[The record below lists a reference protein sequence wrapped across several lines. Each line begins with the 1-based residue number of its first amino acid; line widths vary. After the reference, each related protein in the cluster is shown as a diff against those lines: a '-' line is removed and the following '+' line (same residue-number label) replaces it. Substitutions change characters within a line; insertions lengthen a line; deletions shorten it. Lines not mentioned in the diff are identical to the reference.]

1 MSKRVWVQGPIAI
14 DTVVYVEKFP
24 TPGTFMNS
32 TRTEERTGGTSANV
46 ALGLCTT
53 GVETNFVGYLGNDDN
68 GKKLR
73 EVLDKSEIKH
83 SIITE
88 IDGPTSNALILIDD
102 KAERTII
109 SMTKP
114 YLRELR
120 MDNVPFSEGDVVA
133 IILWREEFLNDLLRA
148 ESAGCLTVVG
158 AAALVDANVSHA
170 YLAIGSV
177 SDIPSGVNPED
188 HLDRFDEIVLTDGL
202 NGARYYSKKQK
213 LQQSALKV
221 DAIDV
226 TGAGD
231 AFISGYLA
239 ALANE
244 LDPSQCLLIA
254 TQWAASSVQINSS
267 IPPAFDLVRKEW
279 GIELPL

>member
-24 TPGTFMNS
+24 SPGTFMNS

-53 GVETNFVGYLGNDDN
+53 EVETNFVGYLGNDDN

-148 ESAGCLTVVG
+148 ESSGCLTVVG
-158 AAALVDANVSHA
+158 AAALVDTNVSHA
-170 YLAIGSV
+170 HLAIGSV

-244 LDPSQCLLIA
+244 LNPSQCLLIA

>member
-1 MSKRVWVQGPIAI
+1 MAKRVWVQGPIAI
-14 DTVVYVEKFP
+14 DTVVYLEKFP

-32 TRTEERTGGTSANV
+32 TKTVERTGGTSANV

-73 EVLDKSEIKH
+73 EVLDESQINS

-88 IDGPTSNALILIDD
+88 INGPTSHALILVDD

-109 SMTKP
+109 SMTTP

-120 MDNVPFSEGDVVA
+120 MDSVPFANPDIVA
-133 IILWREEFLNDLLRA
+133 FILWREEFIGDLQRA
-148 ESAGCLTVVG
+148 EKSGCFTVVG
-158 AAALVDANVSHA
+158 ASALVDANVVHA
-170 YLAIGSV
+170 NLVLGSV
-177 SDIPSGVNPED
+177 SDIPSGINPED

-202 NGARYYSKKQK
+202 NGSHFYSKTQK
-213 LQQSALKV
+213 LHQSAMSV
-221 DAIDV
+221 QAVDV

-239 ALANE
+239 GLANQ
-244 LDPSQCLLIA
+244 LDPAKCLLLA
-254 TQWAASSVQINSS
+254 SQWAASSVQVNSS
-267 IPPAFDLVRKEW
+267 IPPAFELVREEW

>member
-24 TPGTFMNS
+24 SPGTFMNS

-53 GVETNFVGYLGNDDN
+53 AVETNFVGYLGNDDN

-73 EVLDKSEIKH
+73 EVLDKSKIKR

-148 ESAGCLTVVG
+148 ESSGCLTVVG

-170 YLAIGSV
+170 HLAIGSV

-202 NGARYYSKKQK
+202 NGARYYSQKQK

-254 TQWAASSVQINSS
+254 TQWAASSVQMNSS

>member
-133 IILWREEFLNDLLRA
+133 IVLWREEFLNDLLRA
-148 ESAGCLTVVG
+148 ESSGCLTVVG
-158 AAALVDANVSHA
+158 AAALVDVNVSHA
-170 YLAIGSV
+170 HLAIGSV

-202 NGARYYSKKQK
+202 NGARYYSKKQNF
-213 LQQSALKV
+213 QQSALKV

-239 ALANE
+239 ALAKE

-267 IPPAFDLVRKEW
+267 IPPAFDLVREEW

>member
-14 DTVVYVEKFP
+14 DTVVYLEKFP
-24 TPGTFMNS
+24 SPGTFMNS
-32 TRTEERTGGTSANV
+32 IRSEERTGGTSANV

-53 GVETNFVGYLGNDDN
+53 EVETNFVGYLGNDDK

-73 EVLDKSEIKH
+73 EVLDKSRIKH

-88 IDGPTSNALILIDD
+88 IDGPTSHALILVDD

-114 YLRELR
+114 FLRELR
-120 MDNVPFSEGDVVA
+120 MGNVPLSAGDIVA
-133 IILWREEFLNDLLRA
+133 FILWREEFLNDLLRA
-148 ESAGCLTVVG
+148 ESSGCLTVVG
-158 AAALVDANVSHA
+158 VAALMDKKVSHA
-170 YLAIGSV
+170 NLAIGSV

-188 HLDRFDEIVLTDGL
+188 HLNRFDEIVITDGL

-213 LQQSALKV
+213 LQQPALKV

-231 AFISGYLA
+231 AFMAGYLA

-244 LDPSQCLLIA
+244 LDPSQSLLIA
-254 TQWAASSVQINSS
+254 TQWAASSVQVNSS

>member
-32 TRTEERTGGTSANV
+32 IRTVERTGGTSANV

-73 EVLDKSEIKH
+73 KVLDKSEIKY

-114 YLRELR
+114 YLRALR

-148 ESAGCLTVVG
+148 ETSGCLTVVG

-170 YLAIGSV
+170 HLVIGSV

-213 LQQSALKV
+213 LEQSALKV

-244 LDPSQCLLIA
+244 LDPSQCLLMA
-254 TQWAASSVQINSS
+254 TRWAASAVQVNSS

>member
-32 TRTEERTGGTSANV
+32 IRTVERTGGTSANV

-73 EVLDKSEIKH
+73 VALDKSEIKH

-120 MDNVPFSEGDVVA
+120 MDDVPFLVGDIVA
-133 IILWREEFLNDLLRA
+133 FILWREEFLNDLLRA
-148 ESAGCLTVVG
+148 ESLGCLTVVG
-158 AAALVDANVSHA
+158 AAALVDTNVGHA
-170 YLAIGSV
+170 HLVIGSV
-177 SDIPSGVNPED
+177 SDIPSGVNPVD

-202 NGARYYSKKQK
+202 NGARYYSKGQK
-213 LQQSALKV
+213 LHQSALKV

-244 LDPSQCLLIA
+244 LEPSQCLLIA
-254 TQWAASSVQINSS
+254 TQWAASAVQVNSS

-279 GIELPL
+279 GIELSL

>member
-148 ESAGCLTVVG
+148 DSSGCLTVVG
-158 AAALVDANVSHA
+158 AAALVDANVGHA
-170 YLAIGSV
+170 HLAIGSV

-254 TQWAASSVQINSS
+254 TQWAASSVQITSS

>member
-32 TRTEERTGGTSANV
+32 IRSVERTGGTSANV

-73 EVLDKSEIKH
+73 KVLDKSEIKY

-120 MDNVPFSEGDVVA
+120 MDNVPFLEGDVVA

-148 ESAGCLTVVG
+148 ESSGCLTVVG

-170 YLAIGSV
+170 HLAIGSV

-213 LQQSALKV
+213 LEQSALKV

-244 LDPSQCLLIA
+244 LDPSQCLLMA
-254 TQWAASSVQINSS
+254 TRWAASAVQVNSS

>member
-1 MSKRVWVQGPIAI
+1 MAKRVWVQGPIAI
-14 DTVVYVEKFP
+14 DTVVYLERFP

-32 TRTEERTGGTSANV
+32 VKVVERTGGTSANV
-46 ALGLCTT
+46 ALGLCTS
-53 GVETNFVGYLGNDDN
+53 GVETNFVGYLGNDEN

-73 EVLDKSEIKH
+73 KVLDESQIRK

-88 IDGPTSNALILIDD
+88 IEGPTSHALILIDN

-109 SMTKP
+109 SMTTP

-120 MDNVPFSEGDVVA
+120 MNNVPFSAPDIVA
-133 IILWREEFLNDLLRA
+133 VILWREEFLDDLQQA
-148 ESAGCLTVVG
+148 EKSGCLTVVG
-158 AAALVDANVSHA
+158 AAALVDPNVLHA
-170 YLAIGSV
+170 SLVIGSV
-177 SDIPSGVNPED
+177 SDIPSGITPED

-202 NGARYYSKKQK
+202 NGAHYYSKKQK
-213 LQQSALKV
+213 LHQAAFSVQAV
-221 DAIDV
+221 DV

-239 ALANE
+239 GLANQ
-244 LDPSQCLLIA
+244 LGPASCLLLA
-254 TQWAASSVQINSS
+254 SQWAASSVQVNSS
-267 IPPAFDLVRKEW
+267 IPPAFELVRKEW

>member
-1 MSKRVWVQGPIAI
+1 MAKRVWIQGPIAI
-14 DTVVYVEKFP
+14 DTVVYLERFP

-32 TRTEERTGGTSANV
+32 VKVVERTGGTSANV
-46 ALGLCTT
+46 ALGLCTS
-53 GVETNFVGYLGNDDN
+53 GVETNFVGYLGNDEN

-73 EVLDKSEIKH
+73 KVLDESQIRK

-88 IDGPTSNALILIDD
+88 IEGPTSHALILIDN

-109 SMTKP
+109 SMTTP

-120 MDNVPFSEGDVVA
+120 MNNVPFSAPDIVA
-133 IILWREEFLNDLLRA
+133 VILWREEFLDDLQQA
-148 ESAGCLTVVG
+148 EKSGCLTVVG
-158 AAALVDANVSHA
+158 AAALVDPNVLHA
-170 YLAIGSV
+170 SLVIGSV
-177 SDIPSGVNPED
+177 SDIPSGITPED

-202 NGARYYSKKQK
+202 NGAHYYSKKQK
-213 LQQSALKV
+213 LHQAAFSVQAV
-221 DAIDV
+221 DV

-239 ALANE
+239 GLANQ
-244 LDPSQCLLIA
+244 LGPASCLLLA
-254 TQWAASSVQINSS
+254 SQWAASSVQVNSS
-267 IPPAFDLVRKEW
+267 IPPAFELVRKEW

>member
-14 DTVVYVEKFP
+14 DTVVYVDKFP

-148 ESAGCLTVVG
+148 ESSGCLTVVG

-170 YLAIGSV
+170 HLAIGSV

-244 LDPSQCLLIA
+244 LVPSQCLLIA

>member
-1 MSKRVWVQGPIAI
+1 MSKRVWVQEPIAI

-32 TRTEERTGGTSANV
+32 IRTVERTGGTSANV

-73 EVLDKSEIKH
+73 KVLDKSEIKY

-120 MDNVPFSEGDVVA
+120 MDNVPFSEGDIVA

-148 ESAGCLTVVG
+148 ETSGCLTVVG

-170 YLAIGSV
+170 HLAIGSV

>member
-1 MSKRVWVQGPIAI
+1 
-14 DTVVYVEKFP
+14 
-24 TPGTFMNS
+24 MNS

-53 GVETNFVGYLGNDDN
+53 AVETNFVGYLGNDDN

-73 EVLDKSEIKH
+73 EVLNKSQIKL

-88 IDGPTSNALILIDD
+88 IDGPTSNALILIDG

-120 MDNVPFSEGDVVA
+120 MDNVPFSEGDIVA
-133 IILWREEFLNDLLRA
+133 IVLWREEFLNDLLRA
-148 ESAGCLTVVG
+148 ESSGCLTVVG
-158 AAALVDANVSHA
+158 AAALVDLNVSHA
-170 YLAIGSV
+170 HLAIGSV
-177 SDIPSGVNPED
+177 SDIPRGVNPED

-213 LQQSALKV
+213 LHQSALKV
-221 DAIDV
+221 DAFDV

-244 LDPSQCLLIA
+244 LEPSQCLLIA
-254 TQWAASSVQINSS
+254 TQWAASSVQMNSS

>member
-1 MSKRVWVQGPIAI
+1 MAKRVWVQGPIAI
-14 DTVVYVEKFP
+14 DTVVYLEKFP

-32 TRTEERTGGTSANV
+32 TKTVERTGGTSANV

-73 EVLDKSEIKH
+73 EVLDESQINS

-88 IDGPTSNALILIDD
+88 INGPTSHALILVDD

-109 SMTKP
+109 SMTTP

-120 MDNVPFSEGDVVA
+120 MDNVPFANPDIVA
-133 IILWREEFLNDLLRA
+133 FILWREEFMGDLQRA
-148 ESAGCLTVVG
+148 EKSGCFTVVG
-158 AAALVDANVSHA
+158 ASALVDANVVHA
-170 YLAIGSV
+170 NLVLGSV
-177 SDIPSGVNPED
+177 SDIPSGINPED

-202 NGARYYSKKQK
+202 NGSHFYSKTQK
-213 LQQSALKV
+213 LHQSAMSV
-221 DAIDV
+221 QAVDV

-239 ALANE
+239 GLANQ
-244 LDPSQCLLIA
+244 LDPAKCLLLA
-254 TQWAASSVQINSS
+254 SQWAASSVQVNSS
-267 IPPAFDLVRKEW
+267 IPPAFELVREEW

>member
-24 TPGTFMNS
+24 LPGTFMNS

-53 GVETNFVGYLGNDDN
+53 AVETNFVGYLGNDDN

-73 EVLDKSEIKH
+73 EVLDKSEIKY

-120 MDNVPFSEGDVVA
+120 MDNVPFSEGDIVA
-133 IILWREEFLNDLLRA
+133 IVLWREEFLNDLLRA
-148 ESAGCLTVVG
+148 ESSGCLTVVG
-158 AAALVDANVSHA
+158 AAALVDLNVSRA
-170 YLAIGSV
+170 QLVIGSV

-213 LQQSALKV
+213 LQQTALKV
-221 DAIDV
+221 EAIDV

-244 LDPSQCLLIA
+244 LEPSHCLLIA
-254 TQWAASSVQINSS
+254 TQWAASSVQVNSS

-279 GIELPL
+279 GIELSL

>member
-32 TRTEERTGGTSANV
+32 IRSVERTGGTSANV

-73 EVLDKSEIKH
+73 KVLDKSEIKY

-114 YLRELR
+114 YLRALR

-148 ESAGCLTVVG
+148 ETSGCLTVVG

-170 YLAIGSV
+170 HLAIGSV

-213 LQQSALKV
+213 LEQSALKV

-244 LDPSQCLLIA
+244 LDPSQCLLMA
-254 TQWAASSVQINSS
+254 TRWAASAVQVNSS

>member
-1 MSKRVWVQGPIAI
+1 MAKKVWVQGPIAI
-14 DTVVYVEKFP
+14 DTVVYLERFP

-32 TRTEERTGGTSANV
+32 IKTVERTGGTSANV

-53 GVETNFVGYLGNDDN
+53 GVETNFVGYLGKDEN

-73 EVLDKSEIKH
+73 KVLDGSQISN

-88 IDGPTSNALILIDD
+88 IDGPTSHALILIDN

-109 SMTKP
+109 SMTTP
-114 YLRELR
+114 HLRELR
-120 MDNVPFSEGDVVA
+120 MDKVPFASPDIVA
-133 IILWREEFLNDLLRA
+133 FILWREEFLGDLQRA
-148 ESAGCLTVVG
+148 EKSGCFTLVG
-158 AAALVDANVSHA
+158 AAALVDANVLHA
-170 YLAIGSV
+170 NLVIGSV
-177 SDIPSGVNPED
+177 SDIPGGIKPEE

-202 NGARYYSKKQK
+202 NGAHYYSKKQK
-213 LQQSALKV
+213 LHQVAFSVQAV
-221 DAIDV
+221 DV

-239 ALANE
+239 GLANQ
-244 LDPSQCLLIA
+244 LDPASCLLLA
-254 TQWAASSVQINSS
+254 SQWAASSVQVNSS
-267 IPPAFDLVRKEW
+267 IPPAFDLVREEW

>member
-14 DTVVYVEKFP
+14 DTVVYLEKFP
-24 TPGTFMNS
+24 SPGTFMNS
-32 TRTEERTGGTSANV
+32 IRSEERTGGTSANV

-53 GVETNFVGYLGNDDN
+53 EVETNFVGYLGNDDN

-73 EVLDKSEIKH
+73 EVLDKSRIKH

-88 IDGPTSNALILIDD
+88 IDGPTSHALVLVDD

-114 YLRELR
+114 FLRELR
-120 MDNVPFSEGDVVA
+120 MDNVPLLAGDIVA
-133 IILWREEFLNDLLRA
+133 FILWREEFLNDLLQA
-148 ESAGCLTVVG
+148 ESSGCLTVVG
-158 AAALVDANVSHA
+158 AAALMDKKVSHA
-170 YLAIGSV
+170 NLAIGSV

-188 HLDRFDEIVLTDGL
+188 HLNRFDEIVITDGL
-202 NGARYYSKKQK
+202 NGAHYYSKKQK
-213 LQQSALKV
+213 LQQPALKV

-231 AFISGYLA
+231 AFMSGYLA

-244 LDPSQCLLIA
+244 LDPSQSLLIA
-254 TQWAASSVQINSS
+254 TQWAASSVQVNSS

>member
-88 IDGPTSNALILIDD
+88 IDGPTSNALVLIDD

-120 MDNVPFSEGDVVA
+120 MVNVPFSEGDVVA

-148 ESAGCLTVVG
+148 ESSGCLTVVG

-170 YLAIGSV
+170 HLAIGSV

>member
-24 TPGTFMNS
+24 LPGTFMNS

-53 GVETNFVGYLGNDDN
+53 AVETNFVGYLGNDDN

-73 EVLDKSEIKH
+73 EVLDKSKIKH

-133 IILWREEFLNDLLRA
+133 IILWREEFLNDLNRA
-148 ESAGCLTVVG
+148 ESSGCLTVVG

-170 YLAIGSV
+170 HLAIGSV

-279 GIELPL
+279 GIESPL

>member
-1 MSKRVWVQGPIAI
+1 
-14 DTVVYVEKFP
+14 VYVEKFP

-32 TRTEERTGGTSANV
+32 IRTEERTGGTSANV

-53 GVETNFVGYLGNDDN
+53 AVETNFVGYLGNDDN

-133 IILWREEFLNDLLRA
+133 IVLWREEFLSDLLRA
-148 ESAGCLTVVG
+148 ESSGCLTVVG
-158 AAALVDANVSHA
+158 AGALVDANVGHA
-170 YLAIGSV
+170 HLAIGSV